1 MKHLN
6 LHDRREIAWSARMN
20 GMHPAWIEAFDAT
33 DSVARKPLVSL
44 AGIQSSKG
52 KNHQDA

>member
-1 MKHLN
+1 
-6 LHDRREIAWSARMN
+6 MN